1 MKVAITGSSG
11 FVGQALIKHLS
22 NLGHTI
28 SIIKRNEIEKFKS
41 HQKNKYDVLIHL
53 AARAHVMHENTQDVY
68 KAYTDVNIEYTS
80 KIAELSKH
88 FRVKRFIFLSSV
100 KVNGEQT
107 FESPYCETTP
117 PSPEDAYGST
127 KFQAELLLQNAFK
140 KTNTELVIIR
150 SPLVYG
156 KGVKANFG
164 NLIKLSKLPLPLPLG
179 AVKNKRS
186 MIYIGNLIDFISICI
201 SHPNAGNQTFMV
213 SDDCDISTTELIRLI
228 RECNNMPPWLI
239 PIPQSLIIFILDSLG
254 KTTTANRLLGSLQV
268 DISKAKRLL
277 NWKPPYTLQQGILE
291 STHGINS

>member
-1 MKVAITGSSG
+1 MKIVITGSSG
-11 FVGQALIKHLS
+11 FVGQALIKYLS

-28 SIIKRNEIEKFKS
+28 HVIKRYEIEKFKS
-41 HQKNKYDVLIHL
+41 HQQNKYDVLIHL
-53 AARAHVMHENTQDVY
+53 AARAHVMHENTQDAY
-68 KAYTDVNIEYTS
+68 KAYADVNIEYTI

-88 FRVKRFIFLSSV
+88 LHVKRFIFLSSV

-107 FESPYCETTP
+107 FGSPYRETTP
-117 PSPEDAYGST
+117 ASPEDAYGKT
-127 KFQAELLLQNAFK
+127 KFQAELLLNNAFK
-140 KTNTELVIIR
+140 NTDTELVIIR

-201 SHPNAGNQTFMV
+201 SHPSAGNQTFMV
-213 SDDCDISTTELIRLI
+213 SDDCDISTPELIRLI
-228 RECNNMPPWLI
+228 RECNNMSPWLI
-239 PIPQSLIIFILDSLG
+239 PIPQSLIIFILVSLG
-254 KTTTANRLLGSLQV
+254 KATTANRLLGSLQI
-268 DISKAKRLL
+268 DISKAKKLL

-291 STHGINS
+291 STQSTNA